1 MNTAAR
7 DRALLATVENALGY
21 NDKPKKRTPIS
32 KVKLS
37 KEKDGSLKVAL
48 HTSKPNVVR
57 METNELRSALREK
70 IGGDRAVSVEV
81 VPEARA
87 VAKFVRVTPRKARLV
102 IDAIKGKRVAEAI
115 ATLRFVPNHAA
126 ELISKVLI
134 SAAANAQDGWG
145 AGVEELKIVNILADG
160 GPSLKRVKPRAQGRA
175 YRILKR
181 TSHLTVIL
189 TEAPAPARPQ
199 RTSTVPAKP
208 KAAKAPAKPKP
219 ETAPAAPVAQTV
231 TEQSGTETELNTPD
245 ATPAQPDRQT
255 PDTNAGEGSTG
266 DTANTSD
273 AGQAPAAPAQS
284 AQADTEVAASD
295 APAEATPVTASDAPE
310 IDMSDRA
317 PDPDDADQKRS
328 EGE

>member
-7 DRALLATVENALGY
+7 DRALLPTVKNILG
-21 NDKPKKRTPIS
+21 RTPIN
-32 KVKLS
+32 KL
-37 KEKDGSLKVAL
+37 KLTRDKNGGLKVLL
-48 HTSKPNVVR
+48 HTSRPNNVR
-57 METNELRSALREK
+57 METQALSQALQER
-70 IGGDRAVSVEV
+70 IGGDQAVTIEV

-87 VAKFVRVTPRKARLV
+87 VARFVRASPRKARFV
-102 IDAIKGKRVAEAI
+102 IEVIKGKRVSEAI
-115 ATLRFVPNHAA
+115 AMLRFIPNHAA

-145 AGVEELKIVNILADG
+145 AGVEELKVVNILADG

-189 TEAPAPARPQ
+189 AEAPPSVKPQ
-199 RTSTVPAKP
+199 RTSVPAKP
-208 KAAKAPAKPKP
+208 KSVP
-219 ETAPAAPVAQTV
+219 APAAPKPENVVSAPVDQSV
-231 TEQSGTETELNTPD
+231 TEQAQTETTLNTPD
-245 ATPAQPDRQT
+245 VTPATPNRQ
-255 PDTNAGEGSTG
+255 DTGANTGEETVG

-273 AGQAPAAPAQS
+273 SGRSAEPANS
-284 AQADTEVAASD
+284 A
-295 APAEATPVTASDAPE
+295 AEASALEPPATEAVPVTASDAPE

-317 PDPDDADQKRS
+317 PDADDADQKRS

>member
-7 DRALLATVENALGY
+7 DRALLPTVKNILG
-21 NDKPKKRTPIS
+21 RTPIN
-32 KVKLS
+32 KLKLTRDTS
-37 KEKDGSLKVAL
+37 GGLKVLL
-48 HTSKPNVVR
+48 HTSRPNNVR
-57 METNELRSALREK
+57 METQALAQALQER
-70 IGGDRAVSVEV
+70 IGGDRAVTIEV

-87 VAKFVRVTPRKARLV
+87 VARFVRASPRKARFV
-102 IDAIKGKRVAEAI
+102 IEVIKGKRVSEAI
-115 ATLRFVPNHAA
+115 AMLRFIPNHAA

-145 AGVEELKIVNILADG
+145 AGVEELKVVNILADG

-189 TEAPAPARPQ
+189 SEAPASAKPP
-199 RTSTVPAKP
+199 RTGAVPAKP
-208 KAAKAPAKPKP
+208 KATQAPASPKP
-219 ETAPAAPVAQTV
+219 ENVVSSSLAQTT
-231 TEQSGTETELNTPD
+231 TEQAQTETALNTPE
-245 ATPAQPDRQT
+245 AVPTTPSRQ
-255 PDTNAGEGSTG
+255 DTGANTGEETTG

-273 AGQAPAAPAQS
+273 SGQAAEPANIA
-284 AQADTEVAASD
+284 TEIV
-295 APAEATPVTASDAPE
+295 PVTASDAPE

-317 PDPDDADQKRS
+317 PDADDADQKRS